1 MRICDGDFES
11 IASLGEFTTIIS
23 TVDYTPK
30 TLTKIFHDEWSLD
43 EIICF
48 FLKNLIAFWYML
60 VEFIPSLMVA
70 LSA

>member
-11 IASLGEFTTIIS
+11 IASLGEFMTIIS

-30 TLTKIFHDEWSLD
+30 TLTKIFPHEWSLD